1 MKRMMSPSRKER
13 RRDRIVSVGL
23 ALFLIAG
30 LWVLAALIQ
39 ISGARQQQRILRELA
54 LEKIILPE
62 VIARAAVPRSLEQAP
77 APKATVARASLE
89 ALRQSAI
96 LEPEEISDPADL
108 ASRPT
113 TSRREI
119 ELQPGQVPVEPL
131 QRPDRPDLGSS
142 GGQRL
147 PGRSRRPGGRE
158 NGRISLAGAIP
169 EGESLDEQGRPALPS
184 DPAMRPAPLRREVPQ
199 IPPSIQPQER
209 PLDLTGDDLDV
220 DELIAWMRL
229 RPSEL
234 PPGIQRHV
242 DWREENITATETIE
256 HGGQRYELYLM
267 ARLEIREIHVV
278 LVLGEQTYYLIDRSF
293 LHDGRNFRAGAAR
306 RSDGVITGVVSEER
320 AAASP
325 EATWFYEVFLSW
337 WKRERLRL

>member
-1 MKRMMSPSRKER
+1 MMSPSGKEKR
-13 RRDRIVSVGL
+13 RERIASVGL

-54 LEKIILPE
+54 LERIVLPE
-62 VIARAAVPRSLEQAP
+62 VIARAAVPRNSAQAP

-89 ALRQSAI
+89 ALRQSAVLDSEDI
-96 LEPEEISDPADL
+96 PDPVDL

-119 ELQPGQVPVEPL
+119 ELLPGQVPVERL
-131 QRPDRPDLGSS
+131 QRSDRLDLGSS
-142 GGQRL
+142 GGRRL
-147 PGRSRRPGGRE
+147 PGRSSLPGGRE
-158 NGRISLAGAIP
+158 NGRISLAGTIP
-169 EGESLDEQGRPALPS
+169 EGEALDEQGRPSLSS
-184 DPAMRPAPLRREVPQ
+184 DLATRPPPVRREVPQ

-209 PLDLTGDDLDV
+209 RLDLTGDDLDV

-229 RPSEL
+229 RPGAL

-242 DWREENITATETIE
+242 DWREENITAMETIE
-256 HGGQRYELYLM
+256 HSGQRYELYLM

-306 RSDGVITGVVSEER
+306 RSDGVITGVISEER

-325 EATWFYEVFLSW
+325 EATRFYEVFLSW